1 MAFEAKVYQV
11 MIASPNDVLHERHLA
26 RQIIHSWNDVN
37 AFDKGIFLF
46 PVGWET
52 NSAPKMGDRP
62 QEILNQQILEASD
75 LLIGI
80 FWTRLGTP
88 TGEALSGT
96 VEEIEKHV
104 SAGKLAMLYFSE
116 KPVIMESVDIEQYQ
130 ALRRFKVECLDRGL
144 VASFDTP
151 EDFQDKLSKHLSLLI
166 NKEPYFVKKHELT
179 TVKEAEGV
187 RDQINDEFTFVTE
200 LSEEAKELLREVAQD
215 PNGRAM
221 KLSYIGGFAF
231 QTNQKTLNSD
241 QSPRTRAIWESAF
254 EQLMMYGLL
263 DERGTSGQVFALTL
277 MGYKVADL
285 ILRTD
290 NEKLHEEI

>member
-11 MIASPNDVLHERHLA
+11 MIASPNDVSHERYLA

-104 SAGKLAMLYFSE
+104 SSGKLAMLYFSE
-116 KPVIMESVDIEQYQ
+116 KPVLLESVDIEQYQ
-130 ALRRFKVECLDRGL
+130 ELRRFKDECRKRGL

-151 EDFQDKLSKHLSLLI
+151 EDFQNKLSKHLSLLI
-166 NKEPYFVKKHELT
+166 NSEPYFIKKHELT
-179 TVKEAEGV
+179 AVKEAEGIK
-187 RDQINDEFTFVTE
+187 DQINDEFPFVAE
-200 LSEEAKELLREVAQD
+200 LSEVSKELLREVSQD

-221 KLSYIGGFAF
+221 KLSYIGGFAI

-241 QSPRTRAIWESAF
+241 QSPRTRATWEAAF
-254 EQLMMYGLL
+254 EQLISYGLL
-263 DERGTSGQVFALTL
+263 DERGTSGEVFALNL
-277 MGYKVADL
+277 KGYKVADL
-285 ILRTD
+285 IFRTD
-290 NEKLHEEI
+290 NEELHEEI